1 MNRDEML
8 MKLSQL
14 EKDINQINESYEQ
27 LKIMVVELVEEN
39 VTLNLENDNLQMF
52 IHEPKQEEAKAP
64 KKQKVLQSKDNLA
77 MLYAEGFH
85 ICPTDLFGKHRGGEG
100 CIFCLNLLSDHK

>member
-1 MNRDEML
+1 ML

-27 LKIMVVELVEEN
+27 LKTMVVELVEEN

-52 IHEPKQEEAKAP
+52 IHEPKQEEAKVP

>member
-8 MKLSQL
+8 KQLSQL
-14 EKDINQINESYEQ
+14 EKDIKQINESYDQ
-27 LKIMVVELVEEN
+27 LKNMVVALIEEN
-39 VTLNLENDNLQMF
+39 VTLNLEIENMQMF
-52 IHEPKQEEAKAP
+52 INEPKKEEAKAP
-64 KKQKVLQSKDNLA
+64 KKSTVLQSKDNLA

-100 CIFCLNLLSDHK
+100 CIFCLNLLSDKK

>member
-1 MNRDEML
+1 ML
-8 MKLSQL
+8 MRLSQL
-14 EKDINQINESYEQ
+14 EKDINQINESYEH
-27 LKIMVVELVEEN
+27 LKTMVVELIEEN

-52 IHEPKQEEAKAP
+52 IHEPKQEEAKVP
-64 KKQKVLQSKDNLA
+64 KKHKVLQSKDNLA